1 MTDTIFLTIPAEA
14 RYRGVATLVLG
25 GIGSRADLPY
35 DRMDELQLAVL
46 SILDAGKGGDVSLQV
61 VTGDESMTVSVGP
74 LVKGSGTDDGLAR
87 VLLRLVDDVASERRD
102 GEEWLTLRLSTAG

>member
-1 MTDTIFLTIPAEA
+1 MNDTIFLTLPAEA

-46 SILDAGKGGDVSLQV
+46 SVLDAGKGSEVSLQV
-61 VTGDESMTVSVGP
+61 VTGDETMTVSVGP
-74 LVKGSGTDDGLAR
+74 LVEGSGADDGLSR
-87 VLLRLVDDVASERRD
+87 VLLRLVDDVSTERRD
-102 GEEWLTLRLSTAG
+102 GEEWLTLRLSTAR